1 MPKNP
6 RRKRDVKVNA
16 KIGTKVHGNK
26 FTSFFRNSIKL
37 TGNQEYDLLI
47 VDYDSQM
54 EGTEGEDDSGW
65 NCSVHPSVFFLLGTL
80 VLTTCA
86 TGMLCGAIMTDHW
99 EEVTWD
105 RQELDSLANNT
116 VQIQWLLDGTVAKV
130 STIDDENMAFLVP
143 IHGGIWTLCL
153 TLTEEEILLLRMKS
167 FPKKAPCVNYLAGG
181 DDKMK
186 GYEPRWDWQH
196 RMQNLSISCA
206 LVCLI
211 ILGSAALV
219 GAFGVCQHQIS
230 AVLVTGVMYLLA
242 ASFALFT
249 LTIIHFKRTNHK
261 PRIDVDPDGSVDGVI
276 SVHQNGLKKVY
287 DLLGA
292 RIFTT
297 SWSLDLGWGG
307 VMLCVMTSVLWILLS
322 KIMRFNPISSMIN

>member
-1 MPKNP
+1 
-6 RRKRDVKVNA
+6 
-16 KIGTKVHGNK
+16 
-26 FTSFFRNSIKL
+26 
-37 TGNQEYDLLI
+37 
-47 VDYDSQM
+47 M
-54 EGTEGEDDSGW
+54 ESTETDDESGW

-86 TGMLCGAIMTDHW
+86 TAMLCGAIMTDHW

-105 RQELDSLANNT
+105 QNDLEVLANNT
-116 VQIQWLLDGTVAKV
+116 VKLKWLLDGAVVRV
-130 STIDDENMAFLVP
+130 SATDEKDTLKAFLVP
-143 IHGGIWTLCL
+143 MHGGIWTLCVSL
-153 TLTEEEILLLRMKS
+153 SDEEIHLLGHVG
-167 FPKKAPCVNYLAGG
+167 FPPVMPCVNYLSGG
-181 DDKMK
+181 NDGMK
-186 GYEPRWDWQH
+186 GYEPRADWQH

-249 LTIIHFKRTNHK
+249 LTIIHFKRVQSK
-261 PRIDVDPDGSVDGVI
+261 PRLDMDTDGTVDGV
-276 SVHQNGLKKVY
+276 VLPYGGKTPEA
-287 DLLGA
+287 LLTA

-307 VMLCVMTSVLWILLS
+307 VVLTVMTSILWILLS
-322 KIMRFNPISSMIN
+322 KIMRFNPISTMIN

>member
-1 MPKNP
+1 MDATEP
-6 RRKRDVKVNA
+6 D
-16 KIGTKVHGNK
+16 GG
-26 FTSFFRNSIKL
+26 
-37 TGNQEYDLLI
+37 
-47 VDYDSQM
+47 DS
-54 EGTEGEDDSGW
+54 SGW

-86 TGMLCGAIMTDHW
+86 TGMLCAAIMTDHW
-99 EEVTWD
+99 EEVTWNGSYL
-105 RQELDSLANNT
+105 EVLANGSHRL
-116 VQIQWLLDGTVAKV
+116 QWLLDGNVARV
-130 STIDDENMAFLVP
+130 STNDVRDRTIAFLVP
-143 IHGGIWTLCL
+143 MHGGIWTLCV
-153 TLTEEEILLLRMKS
+153 TLTEEEINLLGRVG
-167 FPKKAPCVNYLAGG
+167 FPSVQPCVNYLSGG
-181 DDKMK
+181 IDGVR
-186 GYEPRWDWQH
+186 GYEPRADWQH
-196 RMQNLSISCA
+196 STNSVMNNRMQNLSISCA

-219 GAFGVCQHQIS
+219 GAFGVFQHQIS

-249 LTIIHFKRTNHK
+249 LTIIHFKRLHNRPHVEET
-261 PRIDVDPDGSVDGVI
+261 DGTVDGVV
-276 SVHQNGLKKVY
+276 SPTGGRGVH
-287 DLLGA
+287 DLLPA